1 MSMLASRQAPVI
13 IISQNVKAAKDN
25 LDAAHDY
32 EVHLKAE
39 IEIMTLREKL
49 DEIRANDPTE
59 LLQHV
64 VQP

>member
-1 MSMLASRQAPVI
+1 MSMLASIQAPRT

-25 LDAAHDY
+25 LAAARDY
-32 EVHLKAE
+32 EVHLKVE
-39 IEIMTLREKL
+39 IEIMALCEKL

-59 LLQHV
+59 LLQQV